1 MMSNTILI
9 EPSNQTFAELMG
21 NSAKYTVPRF
31 QRDYSWEQEQWE
43 DLWNDIVE
51 LNEEGSHYMG
61 YVVLQQKEKHLYE
74 IIDGQQRFV
83 TLTMI
88 ILASMAQLKKIIAQ
102 GIDAENN
109 KERLQEIE
117 KRFIGTKNLITLNV
131 DSRLTL
137 NRNNNSYFKGICA
150 HLEPSNPRGITKTNN
165 LLRKC
170 FEFFV
175 SKIDYTDGKKIAEFI
190 EFYTSS
196 LIFTKIVVQD
206 SLNAYKVFETLNARG
221 VMLSIPDLIKN
232 YLFSV
237 VSKDDTV
244 CNADLDDMDERWSSI
259 VTQLG
264 EQNFTDYIRY
274 LYNSQYSH
282 TTKKDLF
289 KSIRDKYSVPEKAG
303 AYLKALEI
311 NASLYA
317 SLLSP
322 YEEWWNSV
330 DKEYK
335 NAIPYLEGLILFSI
349 QQPLVVLLAAYS
361 KFTAQE
367 FVLLVKYLFVLSVR
381 YNIICNDSPN
391 EQEKKYNK
399 MAVKISNGDYKR
411 ASHVKN
417 SDEYK
422 DLYPTDE
429 RFQSAFQY
437 YKMPSRR
444 SSKKIRFLLAQIEI
458 QKGRGIDYE
467 KVTLEHV
474 CPYNPDADWHQA
486 FGDGINDVADRLGNM
501 VLLDRDDLQRA
512 SFIEKKKAYQ
522 ESGNKLAQEVS
533 KFQEW
538 TLASVNKYQE
548 WLAVQ
553 AVRTWRVD

>member
-1 MMSNTILI
+1 MRNPILI

-88 ILASMAQLKKIIAQ
+88 ILASMAQLRKIIAQ
-102 GIDAENN
+102 GIDVENN
-109 KERLQEIE
+109 DDRLQEIE
-117 KRFIGTKNLITLNV
+117 KRFIGTKNLITLHV

-137 NRNNNSYFKGICA
+137 NRNNNSFFKGICA
-150 HLEPSNPRGITKTNN
+150 NLEPSNPRGITKTNN
-165 LLRKC
+165 LLRKV

-175 SKIDYTDGKKIAEFI
+175 SKINYQDGKKIAEFI

-196 LIFTKIVVQD
+196 LIFTKIIVQD

-237 VSKDDTV
+237 ISKDNTV
-244 CNADLDDMDERWSSI
+244 SDADLDDMDERWSSV

-264 EQNFTDYIRY
+264 EQNFTDYVRY
-274 LYNSQYSH
+274 LYNSQFSH

-289 KSIRDKYSVPEKAG
+289 KSIREQYSTPRKAG
-303 AYLKALEI
+303 SYLKLLEV
-311 NASLYA
+311 NAPLYA

-330 DKEYK
+330 NIEYK
-335 NAIPYLEGLILFSI
+335 KTIPYLEGLILFSI
-349 QQPLVVLLAAYS
+349 QQPLVVLLAAYT
-361 KFTAQE
+361 KFTVSE
-367 FVLLVKYLFVLSVR
+367 FVLLSKYLFILSVR

-399 MAVKISNGDYKR
+399 MAVKISNEEYKR

-417 SDEYK
+417 GEEFNE
-422 DLYPTDE
+422 LYPRDD
-429 RFQSAFQY
+429 RFQSSFQY

-458 QKGRGIDYE
+458 QSGREIDFE
-467 KVTLEHV
+467 KVTLEHI
-474 CPYNPDADWHQA
+474 CPYNPDADWHKA

-501 VLLDRDDLQRA
+501 VLLDRDELKRA
-512 SFIEKKKAYQ
+512 SFVEKKKAYQ
-522 ESGNKLAQEVS
+522 ESGNRLALEVS
-533 KFQEW
+533 KYDSW
-538 TLASVNKYQE
+538 TLATVNKYQE
-548 WLAVQ
+548 WLASQ

>member
-1 MMSNTILI
+1 MNNPVLI

-51 LNEEGSHYMG
+51 LKEEGSHYMG

-88 ILASMAQLKKIIAQ
+88 ILASMAQLRKIIEQ

-109 KERLQEIE
+109 EERLQEIE

-150 HLEPSNPRGITKTNN
+150 NLEPSNPRGITKTNN
-165 LLRKC
+165 LLRKV

-175 SKIDYTDGKKIAEFI
+175 SKIDYQDGKKIAEFI

-237 VSKDDTV
+237 VSKDNTV
-244 CNADLDDMDERWSSI
+244 SDADLDDMDEHWSSI

-264 EQNFTDYIRY
+264 EQNFTDYVRY
-274 LYNSQYSH
+274 FYNSQFSH

-289 KSIRDKYSVPEKAG
+289 KSIRDQYSTPQKAG
-303 AYLKALEI
+303 AYLKLLEK
-311 NASLYA
+311 NAPLYA

-330 DKEYK
+330 DNEYK
-335 NAIPYLEGLILFSI
+335 KAIPYLEGLILFSI
-349 QQPLVVLLAAYS
+349 QQPLVVLLAAYA
-361 KFTAQE
+361 KFTAPE
-367 FVLLVKYLFVLSVR
+367 FVLLAKYLFNLSVR

-391 EQEKKYNK
+391 EQEKRYNK
-399 MAVKISNGDYKR
+399 MAVKISNEEYKR

-417 SDEYK
+417 GEEFK
-422 DLYPTDE
+422 ELYPADE
-429 RFQSAFQY
+429 RFQSSFQY
-437 YKMPSRR
+437 YKMPSRS

-458 QKGRGIDYE
+458 QIGREIDYE
-467 KVTLEHV
+467 KVTLEHI
-474 CPYNPDADWHQA
+474 CPYNPDAEWHKS
-486 FGDGINDVADRLGNM
+486 FGDGINDVTDRLGNM
-501 VLLDRDDLQRA
+501 VLLDKDELKRA
-512 SFIEKKKAYQ
+512 TFIEKKKIYQ
-522 ESGNKLAQEVS
+522 DSGNRLALEVS
-533 KFQEW
+533 KYDEW
-538 TLASVNKYQE
+538 TLATVNKYQE
-548 WLAVQ
+548 WLASQ

>member
-1 MMSNTILI
+1 MNNPILI

-51 LNEEGSHYMG
+51 LKDEGSHYMG
-61 YVVLQQKEKHLYE
+61 YVVLQQKDKHLYE

-102 GIDAENN
+102 GIDSENN

-137 NRNNNSYFKGICA
+137 NRNNNSFFKGVCA
-150 HLEPSNPRGITKTNN
+150 NLEPSNPRGITKTNN
-165 LLRKC
+165 LLRKT

-175 SKIDYTDGKKIAEFI
+175 SKITYQDGKRIAEFI

-221 VMLSIPDLIKN
+221 VKLSIPDLIKN

-237 VSKDDTV
+237 VSRDNTV
-244 CNADLDDMDERWSSI
+244 SDADLDDLDERWGSI

-264 EQNFTDYIRY
+264 EQNFTDFVRY
-274 LYNSQYSH
+274 LYNSQFPH

-289 KSIRDKYSVPEKAG
+289 KAIREQYSTPQKAG
-303 AYLKALEI
+303 AYLKALET
-311 NASLYA
+311 NAPLYA

-330 DKEYK
+330 DSEYK
-335 NAIPYLEGLILFSI
+335 QAIPYLEGLILFSI
-349 QQPLVVLLAAYS
+349 QQPLVVLLAAYA
-361 KFTAQE
+361 KFTAPE
-367 FVLLVKYLFVLSVR
+367 FVLLAKYLFILSVR
-381 YNIICNDSPN
+381 YNIICNESPN

-399 MAVKISNGDYKR
+399 IAVKISNEEYKR

-417 SDEYK
+417 SEEYK
-422 DLYPTDE
+422 ELYPNDE
-429 RFQSAFQY
+429 RFQSSFQF

-444 SSKKIRFLLAQIEI
+444 SSRKIRFLLSQIEI
-458 QKGRGIDYE
+458 QNGREMDFE
-467 KVTLEHV
+467 RVTLEHV
-474 CPYNPDADWHQA
+474 CPYNPDAEWHRA
-486 FGDGINDVADRLGNM
+486 FGEGVNDIADRLGNM
-501 VLLDRDDLQRA
+501 VLLDNDTLQRA
-512 SFIEKKKAYQ
+512 SFPEKQKVYQ
-522 ESGNKLAQEVS
+522 TSGNRLAQEVS

-548 WLAVQ
+548 WLATQ
-553 AVRTWRVD
+553 AVKTWRVD

>member
-1 MMSNTILI
+1 MINQILI

-21 NSAKYTVPRF
+21 NSARYTVPCF

-51 LNEEGSHYMG
+51 LKEEGSHYMG

-88 ILASMAQLKKIIAQ
+88 ILVSMAQLRKIIVN
-102 GIDAENN
+102 GIDVENN
-109 KERLQEIE
+109 DERLQEIE

-137 NRNNNSYFKGICA
+137 NRNNNSFFKGICA
-150 HLEPSNPRGITKTNN
+150 NLEPSNPRGITKTNN
-165 LLRKC
+165 LLRKV
-170 FEFFV
+170 FEFFA
-175 SKIDYTDGKKIAEFI
+175 SKINYTDGKKIAEFI

-221 VMLSIPDLIKN
+221 VMLSTPDLIKN

-237 VSKDDTV
+237 VTKGNTFSD
-244 CNADLDDMDERWSSI
+244 ADLDDMDERWSTI

-264 EQNFTDYIRY
+264 EQNFTDFVRY
-274 LYNSQYSH
+274 LYNSRFQH

-289 KSIRDKYSVPEKAG
+289 KSVREQYSTPKKAG
-303 AYLKALEI
+303 AYLKSLEV
-311 NASLYA
+311 NAPLYA
-317 SLLSP
+317 SLLTP

-330 DKEYK
+330 DGEYK
-335 NAIPYLEGLILFSI
+335 KAIPFLEGLVLFSI
-349 QQPLVVLLAAYS
+349 QQPLVVLLAAFS

-367 FVLLVKYLFVLSVR
+367 FVLLAKYLFILSVR

-399 MAVKISNGDYKR
+399 MAVRISTDEYKR

-417 SDEYK
+417 GEEFK
-422 DLYPTDE
+422 LLYPSDE
-429 RFQSAFQY
+429 RFHSSFQF
-437 YKMPSRR
+437 YKIPSRR
-444 SSKKIRFLLAQIEI
+444 SSRKIRFLLAQIEI
-458 QKGRGIDYE
+458 QNGREIDFE
-467 KVTLEHV
+467 KATLEHV
-474 CPYNPDADWHQA
+474 CPYNPDSNWHKA
-486 FGDGINDVADRLGNM
+486 FGEGIKDVSDRLGNM
-501 VLLDRDDLQRA
+501 VLLDRDELKRA
-512 SFIEKKKAYQ
+512 GFLEKKKAYQ
-522 ESGNKLAQEVS
+522 ESGNRLALEVS
-533 KFQEW
+533 KYQEW

-548 WLAVQ
+548 WLASQ
-553 AVRTWRVD
+553 AVKTWRVD

>member
-1 MMSNTILI
+1 MSNQILI

-21 NSAKYTVPRF
+21 NSAKYIVPRF

-43 DLWNDIVE
+43 DLWNDIEE
-51 LNEEGSHYMG
+51 LHEEGSHYMG
-61 YVVLQQKEKHLYE
+61 YVVLQQKDKHFYE

-88 ILASMAQLKKIIAQ
+88 ILASMAQLRKIINQ
-102 GIDAENN
+102 EIEAENN
-109 KERLQEIE
+109 EERLQEIE
-117 KRFIGTKNLITLNV
+117 KRFIGTKNLVTLNV

-137 NRNNNSYFKGICA
+137 NRNNNSFFKGICA
-150 HLEPSNPRGITKTNN
+150 NLHPSNPRGITKTNN
-165 LLRKC
+165 LLRKA
-170 FEFFV
+170 FDFFV
-175 SKIDYTDGKKIAEFI
+175 SKIQYTDGKKIAKFI

-221 VMLSIPDLIKN
+221 VMLSTPDLIKN

-237 VSKDDTV
+237 VTKNDTV
-244 CNADLDDMDERWSSI
+244 SDADLNDMDERWSTI

-264 EQNFTDYIRY
+264 EQNFTNFVRY

-289 KSIRDKYSVPEKAG
+289 KSIREQYSTPQKAG
-303 AYLKALEI
+303 GYLKSLEA
-311 NASLYA
+311 NAPLYA

-330 DKEYK
+330 DSEYK
-335 NAIPYLEGLILFSI
+335 KAIPYLEGLTLFSI
-349 QQPLVVLLAAYS
+349 QQPLVVLLAAYA

-367 FVLLVKYLFVLSVR
+367 FVMLARYLFVLSVR

-391 EQEKKYNK
+391 EQEKRYNK
-399 MAVKISNGDYKR
+399 MAIKISNGEYKR
-411 ASHVKN
+411 AGHVKN
-417 SDEYK
+417 GDEFK
-422 DLYPTDE
+422 ELYPGDE
-429 RFQSAFQY
+429 RFQSSFQY

-458 QKGRGIDYE
+458 QNGREIDYE

-474 CPYNPDADWHQA
+474 CPYNPDQEWQKA
-486 FGDGINDVADRLGNM
+486 FKEGINDISDRLGNM
-501 VLLDRDDLQRA
+501 VLLDKDELKRA
-512 SFIEKKKAYQ
+512 GFPEKQKAYQ
-522 ESGNKLAQEVS
+522 ESGNRLAMEVA
-533 KFQEW
+533 KYKEW
-538 TLASVNKYQE
+538 NLAAVNKYQE
-548 WLAVQ
+548 WLAAQ
-553 AVRTWRVD
+553 AVKTWRVD

>member
-1 MMSNTILI
+1 MSNPILI

-51 LNEEGSHYMG
+51 LKDEGSHYMG
-61 YVVLQQKEKHLYE
+61 YVVLQQKDKHLYE

-102 GIDAENN
+102 GIDSENN

-137 NRNNNSYFKGICA
+137 NRNNNSFFKGICA
-150 HLEPSNPRGITKTNN
+150 NLEPSNPRGITKTNN
-165 LLRKC
+165 LLRKA

-175 SKIDYTDGKKIAEFI
+175 SKITYQDGKRIAEFI

-221 VMLSIPDLIKN
+221 VKLSIPDLIKN

-237 VSKDDTV
+237 VSRDNTV
-244 CNADLDDMDERWSSI
+244 SDADLDDLDERWGSI

-264 EQNFTDYIRY
+264 EQNFTDFVRY
-274 LYNSQYSH
+274 LYNSQFPH

-289 KSIRDKYSVPEKAG
+289 KAIREQYSTPQKAG
-303 AYLKALEI
+303 AYLKALET
-311 NASLYA
+311 NAPLYA

-330 DKEYK
+330 DSEYK
-335 NAIPYLEGLILFSI
+335 QAIPHLEGLILFSI
-349 QQPLVVLLAAYS
+349 QQPLVVLLAAYA

-367 FVLLVKYLFVLSVR
+367 FVLLAKYLFILSVR
-381 YNIICNDSPN
+381 YNIICNESPN

-399 MAVKISNGDYKR
+399 IAVKISNEEYKR

-417 SDEYK
+417 SEEYK
-422 DLYPTDE
+422 ELYPNDE
-429 RFQSAFQY
+429 RFQSSFQF

-444 SSKKIRFLLAQIEI
+444 SSRKIRFLLSQIEI
-458 QKGRGIDYE
+458 QNGREMDFE
-467 KVTLEHV
+467 RVTLEHI
-474 CPYNPDADWHQA
+474 CPYNPDAEWHRA
-486 FGDGINDVADRLGNM
+486 FGEGINDIADRLGNM
-501 VLLDRDDLQRA
+501 VLLDNDTLQRA
-512 SFIEKKKAYQ
+512 SFPEKQKVYQ
-522 ESGNKLAQEVS
+522 ASGNRLAQEVS

-548 WLAVQ
+548 WLATQ
-553 AVRTWRVD
+553 AVKTWRVD

>member
-1 MMSNTILI
+1 MNNPVLI

-88 ILASMAQLKKIIAQ
+88 ILAFMAQLKKIIAQ

-109 KERLQEIE
+109 EERLQEIE

-131 DSRLTL
+131 ESRLTL

-150 HLEPSNPRGITKTNN
+150 NLEPSNPRGITKTNN
-165 LLRKC
+165 LLRKV

-175 SKIDYTDGKKIAEFI
+175 SKIDYQDGKRIAEFI

-237 VSKDDTV
+237 IAKDNTVSD
-244 CNADLDDMDERWSSI
+244 ADLDDMDERWSSI

-264 EQNFTDYIRY
+264 EQNFTDYVRY
-274 LYNSQYSH
+274 LYNSQFQH

-289 KSIRDKYSVPEKAG
+289 KSIRDQYSTPQKAG
-303 AYLKALEI
+303 AYLKLLEK
-311 NASLYA
+311 NAPVYS

-330 DKEYK
+330 DSEYK
-335 NAIPYLEGLILFSI
+335 KVIPYLEGLILFSI
-349 QQPLVVLLAAYS
+349 QQPLVVLLAAYAN
-361 KFTAQE
+361 FTASE
-367 FVLLVKYLFVLSVR
+367 FVTLAKFLFILSVR

-391 EQEKKYNK
+391 EQEKNYNK
-399 MAVKISNGDYKR
+399 MAVKISNDEYKR
-411 ASHVKN
+411 ASHIKN
-417 SDEYK
+417 GEEFK
-422 DLYPTDE
+422 ELYPSDE
-429 RFQSAFQY
+429 RFQSSFQY

-444 SSKKIRFLLAQIEI
+444 SSRKIRFLLAQIEI
-458 QKGRGIDYE
+458 QNGREIDYE
-467 KVTLEHV
+467 KVTLEHIY
-474 CPYNPDADWHQA
+474 PYNPDADWHTM
-486 FGDGINDVADRLGNM
+486 FGEGINDVADRLGNM
-501 VLLDRDDLQRA
+501 VLLDKDEHKRA
-512 SFIEKKKAYQ
+512 TFIEKKKAYQ
-522 ESGNKLAQEVS
+522 ESGNRLALEVS
-533 KFQEW
+533 KYDEW
-538 TLASVNKYQE
+538 TLATVNKYQE
-548 WLAVQ
+548 WLATQ

>member
-1 MMSNTILI
+1 
-9 EPSNQTFAELMG
+9 
-21 NSAKYTVPRF
+21 
-31 QRDYSWEQEQWE
+31 
-43 DLWNDIVE
+43 
-51 LNEEGSHYMG
+51 
-61 YVVLQQKEKHLYE
+61 
-74 IIDGQQRFV
+74 
-83 TLTMI
+83 MI
-88 ILASMAQLKKIIAQ
+88 ILACMAQLKRIIAQ

-137 NRNNNSYFKGICA
+137 NRNNNSFFKGICA
-150 HLEPSNPRGITKTNN
+150 KLEPSNPRGITKTNN
-165 LLRKC
+165 LLKKA
-170 FEFFV
+170 FEFFD
-175 SKIDYTDGKKIAEFI
+175 SKIVYQDGKKIAEFI

-237 VSKDDTV
+237 ISKNNTVSD
-244 CNADLDDMDERWSSI
+244 ADLDDMDERWSSI

-264 EQNFTDYIRY
+264 EQNFTNFVRY
-274 LYNSQYSH
+274 LYNSQFQH

-289 KSIRDKYSVPEKAG
+289 KSIREQYSAPQKAG
-303 AYLKALEI
+303 EYLNALEE
-311 NASLYA
+311 NAPLYA

-330 DKEYK
+330 DSEYK
-335 NAIPYLEGLILFSI
+335 KAIPYLEGLILFSI
-349 QQPLVVLLAAYS
+349 QQPLVVLLAAYA
-361 KFTAQE
+361 KFTAAE
-367 FVLLVKYLFVLSVR
+367 FVLLAKYLFILSVR
-381 YNIICNDSPN
+381 YNIICKDSPN

-399 MAVKISNGDYKR
+399 MAVKISNKEYQR

-417 SDEYK
+417 GKEFK
-422 DLYPTDE
+422 KLYPADE
-429 RFQSAFQY
+429 RFQNSFQY

-444 SSKKIRFLLAQIEI
+444 SSKKIRFLLAQIEN
-458 QKGRGIDYE
+458 QNGREIDYE
-467 KVTLEHV
+467 KVTLEHI
-474 CPYNPDADWHQA
+474 CPYNPDEDWHKA

-501 VLLDRDDLQRA
+501 VLLHRDELKRT

-522 ESGNKLAQEVS
+522 ESGNRLALEVS
-533 KFQEW
+533 KYDEW
-538 TLASVNKYQE
+538 TLATVNKYQE
-548 WLAVQ
+548 WLATQ

>member
-1 MMSNTILI
+1 MNNPILI

-51 LNEEGSHYMG
+51 LKDEGSHYMG
-61 YVVLQQKEKHLYE
+61 YVVLQQKDKHLYE

-102 GIDAENN
+102 GIDSENN

-137 NRNNNSYFKGICA
+137 NRNNNSFFKGVCA
-150 HLEPSNPRGITKTNN
+150 NLEPSNPRGITKTNN
-165 LLRKC
+165 LLRKT

-175 SKIDYTDGKKIAEFI
+175 SKITYQDGKRIAEFI

-221 VMLSIPDLIKN
+221 VKLSIPDLIKN

-237 VSKDDTV
+237 VSRDNTV
-244 CNADLDDMDERWSSI
+244 SDADLDDLDERWGSI

-264 EQNFTDYIRY
+264 EQNFTDFVRY
-274 LYNSQYSH
+274 LYNSQFPH

-289 KSIRDKYSVPEKAG
+289 KAIREQYSTPQKAG
-303 AYLKALEI
+303 AYLKALET
-311 NASLYA
+311 NAPLYA

-330 DKEYK
+330 DSEYK
-335 NAIPYLEGLILFSI
+335 QAIPYLEGLILFSI
-349 QQPLVVLLAAYS
+349 QQPLVVLLAAYA
-361 KFTAQE
+361 KFTAPE
-367 FVLLVKYLFVLSVR
+367 FVLLAKYLFILSVR
-381 YNIICNDSPN
+381 YNIICNESPN

-399 MAVKISNGDYKR
+399 IAVKISNEEYKR

-417 SDEYK
+417 SEEYK
-422 DLYPTDE
+422 ELYPNDE
-429 RFQSAFQY
+429 RFQSSFQF

-444 SSKKIRFLLAQIEI
+444 SSRKIRFLLSQIEI
-458 QKGRGIDYE
+458 QNGREMDFE
-467 KVTLEHV
+467 RVTLEHI
-474 CPYNPDADWHQA
+474 CPYNPDAEWHRA
-486 FGDGINDVADRLGNM
+486 FGEGVNDIADRLGNM
-501 VLLDRDDLQRA
+501 VLLDNDTLQRA
-512 SFIEKKKAYQ
+512 SFPEKQKVYQ
-522 ESGNKLAQEVS
+522 TSGNRLAQEVS

-548 WLAVQ
+548 WLATQ
-553 AVRTWRVD
+553 AVKTWRVD